1 MTRESSSPVSS
12 TRGMGTPS
20 PADTVSPRRRLR
32 RYVLGAL
39 AVALVLVAGYS
50 FVYEPPY
57 RGTLVVRPP
66 RPLIFAHRGIGDH
79 GPDNSLYAVE
89 HGHRSV
95 WDDVNDDGQLI
106 RT

>member
-39 AVALVLVAGYS
+39 DVALVLVDGYS
-50 FVYEPPY
+50 FGYEPPY
-57 RGTLVVRPP
+57 RGTIVERTT
-66 RPLIFAHRGIGDH
+66 RPLIFAHRGLGDN
-79 GPDNSLYAVE
+79 GPDDLLFTVAHALRADMDVVAV
-89 HGHRSV
+89 
-95 WDDVNDDGQLI
+95 
-106 RT
+106 